1 MRVLALIGHY
11 LPATRSGGQLQTMRS
26 LVEQAPAHLKFW
38 IVTRDRDHASTEAYP
53 GVPNDRWC
61 PVGPARVW
69 YLTPGNESV
78 TTMARL
84 AGEASP
90 DVVLANG
97 IFSPLTRRYLLARR
111 LGLAPRDPLVI
122 APRGELSPGALL
134 IREGRKRL
142 FLAMARRTG
151 LLVGATWQA
160 STDQERSEILA
171 ALPGLDPDA
180 VGVALDPGIAPPPGP
195 PRQSTKIPGILR
207 LAYVSRITPK
217 KNLEAALR
225 ALAGVRGDV
234 SFDVHGTVD
243 DEGYWLSCKS
253 AMARLPK
260 GVTVRHLG
268 ALHPDRVLETFAAH
282 DFSVLPTLGEN
293 FGHVILESL
302 LAGCPVL
309 LSDRTPWPDLGI
321 AGAGFT
327 LPLGDLARWTRAFQ
341 ACVDMGQEEHGRM
354 MSRAPEVARAFAAAG
369 DAMGT
374 TVALLEG
381 AVRRASLPGPA
392 S

>member
-26 LVEQAPAHLKFW
+26 LVEQAPSHLEFW
-38 IVTRDRDHASTEAYP
+38 IVTRDRDHTSIEAYP
-53 GVPNDRWC
+53 GIPTDRWC

-69 YLTPGNESV
+69 YLTPSTESV

-84 AGEASP
+84 AREASP

-97 IFSPLTRRYLLARR
+97 VFSPLTRRYLLARR

-122 APRGELSPGALL
+122 APRGELSPGALR

-142 FLAMARRTG
+142 FLATARRTG

-171 ALPGLDPDA
+171 ALAGLEPDA

-195 PRQSTKIPGILR
+195 PRPSAKRPGSLR
-207 LAYVSRITPK
+207 LVYVSRITPK

-243 DEGYWLSCKS
+243 DENYWLACKS
-253 AMARLPK
+253 AMARLPE
-260 GVTVRHLG
+260 GVTVRHHG
-268 ALHPDRVLETFAAH
+268 ALDPDRVLETFAAH

-309 LSDRTPWPDLGI
+309 LSDRTPWPDLGF

-327 LPLGDLARWTRAFQ
+327 LPPGDLAGWTRAFQ

-354 MSRAPEVARAFAAAG
+354 MSRAPEVARAFTAAG
-369 DAMGT
+369 DAMGK
-374 TVALLEG
+374 TVALLAG
-381 AVRRASLPGPA
+381 AVRRGSLLNG
-392 S
+392 